1 MVRRGVLAGAAGGAS
16 LAIFLRMVGEPTISR
31 AITLEAQR
39 SRGGAEEEVFSRG
52 AQQIGGMVGA
62 VAYGV
67 CLGLI
72 ASLVLA
78 RARRGPTAGCEWRRA
93 MAVAAVGFV
102 TIVLL
107 PFLKYP
113 ANPPGV
119 GDPATVGRRTALFVI
134 LLAWSVLAG
143 WGSWRLVI
151 ALRGQGRPE
160 HLVSG
165 AGMGLYVVAG
175 AVALAVMPTSPDVV
189 DVPATLLWRF
199 RIASLG
205 GSLLLWVV
213 LGWVLGS
220 LAQPRAD
227 QDSVD

>member
-16 LAIFLRMVGEPTISR
+16 LALFLALVGEPAISR

-39 SRGGAEEEVFSRG
+39 TRTGAEEELFSRST
-52 AQQIGGMVGA
+52 QQIGGMVGA

-67 CLGLI
+67 CLGVI

-78 RARRGPTAGCEWRRA
+78 GARRQGGTSEWRRA
-93 MAVAAVGFV
+93 MVVGAAGFV
-102 TIVLL
+102 TVVLL
-107 PFLKYP
+107 PFLGYP

-119 GDPATVGRRTALFVI
+119 GDPDTVGRRTLLYVM

-143 WGSWRLVI
+143 WASWRVAI
-151 ALRGQGRPE
+151 ALQKRGRPE
-160 HLVSG
+160 HLVW
-165 AGMGLYVVAG
+165 AAAVGLYSLAG
-175 AVALAVMPTSPDVV
+175 AAALVAMPGSPDAV

-213 LGWVLGS
+213 LGWVLGF
-220 LAQPRAD
+220 LAERDTGQEM
-227 QDSVD
+227 S

>member
-1 MVRRGVLAGAAGGAS
+1 M
-16 LAIFLRMVGEPTISR
+16 
-31 AITLEAQR
+31 
-39 SRGGAEEEVFSRG
+39 FSRG

>member
-1 MVRRGVLAGAAGGAS
+1 VV
-16 LAIFLRMVGEPTISR
+16 
-31 AITLEAQR
+31 
-39 SRGGAEEEVFSRG
+39 
-52 AQQIGGMVGA
+52 A

-78 RARRGPTAGCEWRRA
+78 RARRGPGAGCEWRRA
-93 MAVAAVGFV
+93 TAVGAAGFV

-107 PFLKYP
+107 PFLEYP

-160 HLVSG
+160 HLVLG
-165 AGMGLYVVAG
+165 AGVGLYVVAG
-175 AVALAVMPTSPDVV
+175 AVALAVMPASPDVV

-213 LGWVLGS
+213 LGWVLGI

-227 QDSVD
+227 QDLLTDHGE